1 MVLSAFLALLLVW
14 TIGTVS
20 FRRHFFHGKGLPGQ
34 QRRNKGASCSAVKP
48 LFNSGFCSSIGLQRV
63 VRASGERT
71 RSLILWRLWKKFV
84 CWANSYVGIQ
94 SDPAPPPRRAL
105 CPDAP
110 MVFGFFPDMPCM
122 KALNETIKLCSI
134 CRQLGK
140 KVLFVP
146 FLNIVKPQM
155 NRLPSPVSVPPS
167 AWIEFRLF
175 VLLGENSSA
184 VSPMLW
190 KCEEGLLPRQQLC
203 LADSPARP
211 CPASPLCAPTRSAVL
226 LCFG

>member
-1 MVLSAFLALLLVW
+1 MLSEL
-14 TIGTVS
+14 S
-20 FRRHFFHGKGLPGQ
+20 
-34 QRRNKGASCSAVKP
+34 
-48 LFNSGFCSSIGLQRV
+48 
-63 VRASGERT
+63 
-71 RSLILWRLWKKFV
+71 
-84 CWANSYVGIQ
+84 VGIQ
-94 SDPAPPPRRAL
+94 SDPAPQTCCTL

-110 MVFGFFPDMPCM
+110 MVFGFFLDMPCM
-122 KALNETIKLCSI
+122 KALHETIKLCSI

-155 NRLPSPVSVPPS
+155 NRLPTPIFVQSS
-167 AWIEFRLF
+167 ASIEFPVF

-211 CPASPLCAPTRSAVL
+211 CPASPLCTPTRSAVL